1 MRKIVLCLALASLLA
16 LGGQAFAEI
25 CTVDAVPAATLL
37 LPYFEVD
44 LDSTAGVTTIFEINN
59 ATAAPVVAH
68 VVVWSDLSLPV
79 LDFNVYLTG
88 YDIQPINMRDVLDL
102 ILPRTAGPATD
113 PDQPDLGL
121 TDTVSNN
128 GPFSLPEVN
137 FPLCDQQ
144 LPYPTTSISVPISN
158 DVKNALTGNPVAGR
172 DGLCFGVNH
181 GDNIARGYVT
191 VDNVDRCSLQFPG
204 DPNYFVNGGAGVA
217 LNDNVLWGNF
227 YFVDPTNNFAQG
239 DTMVHIEADGLNPE
253 TATDGQ
259 YTFYGR
265 YTDVPWDASDNR
277 EPLVSTFAARY
288 LQNAAFTGGTDF
300 ICWRDSK
307 HDQQQDLA
315 PQQGFV
321 CGGPND
327 PPFPFPMGQESII
340 IFDEKE
346 NPDIPEQIQISP
358 QPEQGEVTPCPW
370 ETQRVTVGGPTLPV
384 PFSSGW
390 IYLNLN
396 VGDTASGQPLE
407 DPFSSQNWVGVIAS
421 AEGRFSVGFQAIALD
436 STCNA
441 NHLDPDENPA
451 LGLGGDDDIPF

>member
-25 CTVDAVPAATLL
+25 CTIDAVPAATML

-44 LDSTAGVTTIFEINN
+44 LDSTSGITTLFEINN

-68 VVVWSDLSLPV
+68 VVVWSDLTVPV

-102 ILPRTAGPATD
+102 VLPRTAGPATD
-113 PDQPDLGL
+113 PDGPEPSF

-128 GPFSLPEVN
+128 GAFSLPEIN
-137 FPLCDQQ
+137 FPLCSEQ
-144 LPYPTTSISVPISN
+144 LPYPDGSLSPAIAN
-158 DVKNALTGNPVAGR
+158 DIKAALTGNPVPGR
-172 DGLCFGVNH
+172 GNLCFGVNF

-204 DPNYFVNGGAGVA
+204 DPGYFVAGGQGVA
-217 LNDNVLWGNF
+217 LNDNVLWGN
-227 YFVDPTNNFAQG
+227 YYYVDPDNNFAQG

-253 TATDGQ
+253 TATPGE

-265 YTDVPWDASDNR
+265 YVAWTAADNR
-277 EPLVSTFAARY
+277 EPLISTFAARY

-300 ICWRDSK
+300 LCWRDSK
-307 HDQQQDLA
+307 EIIA
-315 PQQGFV
+315 PFS
-321 CGGPND
+321 CAAGPP
-327 PPFPFPMGQESII
+327 PPFRLGQESII
-340 IFDEKE
+340 IFDERE
-346 NPDIPEQIQISP
+346 NPDIPQQIPISP
-358 QPEQGEVTPCPW
+358 QPEIGVVNPCPW
-370 ETQRVTVGGPTLPV
+370 ETQRVTVGGPALPI

-396 VGDTASGQPLE
+396 AGDINGNPPE
-407 DPFSSQNWVGVIAS
+407 DPFASQNWVEVIAS
-421 AEGRFSVGFQAIALD
+421 AEGRFSVGFQALALD

-451 LGLGGDDDIPF
+451 IGGAGDDDAI